1 MILQWF
7 SLRHFWGVSFDDDS
21 LLHPLR
27 VASPFSCW
35 TDVFF
40 IYFRALFWVSFVFSH
55 MFSTIEKK
63 INKSEEQFLLPIEF
77 SRKFQVIL
85 KWNERYYRRTLH
97 QRAGPERCFSQY
109 VLWVICSGC
118 GSWSEWCDFF
128 SVVPPLA
135 SLILLLLLLFTVLF
149 GYRLLMLTPD
159 VFSLISFLNH
169 NWL

>member
-1 MILQWF
+1 MWKKWSLWFCWWMILQWF

-27 VASPFSCW
+27 VASPFSCR

-40 IYFRALFWVSFVFSH
+40 IYFWALFWVSSVFSL

-63 INKSEEQFLLPIEF
+63 INKSAEQFLLPIEF

-128 SVVPPLA
+128 LLS
-135 SLILLLLLLFTVLF
+135 LLLLPLFCCCCCYSQFCLVID
-149 GYRLLMLTPD
+149 Y
-159 VFSLISFLNH
+159 
-169 NWL
+169 